1 MESIEETIEASYL
14 FKEVAIEFIY
24 NIDERYILCDESQM
38 KQVILNICK
47 MLLKQ

>member
-1 MESIEETIEASYL
+1 M
-14 FKEVAIEFIY
+14 AIEFIY

-47 MLLKQ
+47 NAVEAMSEMKNAKLIIEAEL